1 MTYGENKIY
10 QASAPRHRGGT
21 QRKRERSA
29 TRRSRRVE
37 VLFNG
42 SVTMTDKQAKTFT
55 KLWHELKAKHPD
67 AILLFRCGDFY
78 EAYDVDAQACAKI
91 LGIELNNC
99 DAGCVMTGFPHY
111 ALDTYLPKL
120 IRAKK
125 RVAICDQLVDP
136 KVVNK
141 QESINPKNEKVM
153 ANETLKPAELIG
165 KRVNLNGGNYY
176 VVLSVDGEMLQ
187 TEFHRGDSAPMTIP
201 MKWEAMKKFFDT
213 GVAHLADEEPA
224 KATATDDIPEVED
237 IQPEAPKAKPKSEE
251 PKVEKPKATKPK
263 AESKREESGA
273 GTSSTEREQTSHASG
288 KAEPKTEAPQAEE
301 PKGERYTIVDYTTSK
316 GKAGKKIYG
325 LSDTEPAYTMAATIH
340 ASGSYEKDANGNKK
354 YYLCF
359 GPKYSAQAI
368 GICAALNAGKPIA
381 NLQAIA
387 NGPAEGKT
395 YTKTEVIDLMKRAIA
410 GDKEAI
416 AFMNAA

>member
-1 MTYGENKIY
+1 
-10 QASAPRHRGGT
+10 
-21 QRKRERSA
+21 
-29 TRRSRRVE
+29 
-37 VLFNG
+37 
-42 SVTMTDKQAKTFT
+42 MTDKQAKTFT

-153 ANETLKPAELIG
+153 AENVKPAELIG
-165 KRVNLNGGNYY
+165 KKIMVKGTANYF
-176 VVLSVDGEMLQ
+176 VVLSAEGESLSM
-187 TEFHRGDSAPMTIP
+187 EFHMGNNAPKVLP
-201 MKWEAMKKFFDT
+201 MKWAAVQDFFT
-213 GVAHLADEEPA
+213 KGVYVLEGTEDP
-224 KATATDDIPEVED
+224 KATTATEDIPEVED
-237 IQPEAPKAKPKSEE
+237 IQPETPKAKPK
-251 PKVEKPKATKPK
+251 A
-263 AESKREESGA
+263 ASKREESGA

-359 GPKYSAQAI
+359 GPKYSAQAVEL
-368 GICAALNAGKPIA
+368 CAALNAGKPIA

-387 NGPAEGKT
+387 NGPAENKM
-395 YTKTEVIDLMKRAIA
+395 YTKAEVIDLMRRAIA

>member
-1 MTYGENKIY
+1 
-10 QASAPRHRGGT
+10 
-21 QRKRERSA
+21 
-29 TRRSRRVE
+29 
-37 VLFNG
+37 
-42 SVTMTDKQAKTFT
+42 MTDKQAKTFT
-55 KLWHELKAKHPD
+55 KLWHELKAKLPD

-91 LGIELNNC
+91 LGIELNHC

-111 ALDTYLPKL
+111 ALDMYLPKL
-120 IRAKK
+120 IRAKM

-153 ANETLKPAELIG
+153 ANVNVKPAELIG
-165 KRVNLNGGNYY
+165 KKIVIKNTNNYY
-176 VVLSVDGEMLQ
+176 VVTAVEGDVVK
-187 TEFHRGDSAPMTIP
+187 TEFHMGNQEPKPVPLNARTLENFFASGVWTI
-201 MKWEAMKKFFDT
+201 E
-213 GVAHLADEEPA
+213 GEETA
-224 KATATDDIPEVED
+224 KATTATDDVEEVSD
-237 IQPEAPKAKPKSEE
+237 VQPTKPE
-251 PKVEKPKATKPK
+251 PKVEEPKAEEKPK
-263 AESKREESGA
+263 AEPKPKTQKPKTQKPKAEKP
-273 GTSSTEREQTSHASG
+273 
-288 KAEPKTEAPQAEE
+288 KAEPKTEADAPKAEE
-301 PKGERYTIVDYTTSK
+301 PLTGERYTIVDYTTSK

-325 LSDTEPAYTMAATIH
+325 LSNTEPAYTMAATIH

-359 GPKYSAQAI
+359 GPKYSVQAVA
-368 GICAALNAGKPIA
+368 ICAALNAGKPIA

-387 NGPAEGKT
+387 NGPAESKT
-395 YTKTEVIDLMKRAIA
+395 YTKAEVVDLMRRAIA

>member
-1 MTYGENKIY
+1 
-10 QASAPRHRGGT
+10 
-21 QRKRERSA
+21 
-29 TRRSRRVE
+29 
-37 VLFNG
+37 
-42 SVTMTDKQAKTFT
+42 MTDKQAKTFT

-67 AILLFRCGDFY
+67 VILLFRCGDFY
-78 EAYDVDAQACAKI
+78 ETYDVDAQACAKI
-91 LGIELNNC
+91 LDIELNNC

-153 ANETLKPAELIG
+153 ANVNVKPAELIG
-165 KRVNLNGGNYY
+165 KKIVIKNTNNYY
-176 VVLSVDGEMLQ
+176 VVTAVEGDVVK
-187 TEFHRGDSAPMTIP
+187 TEFHMGNQEPKPVPLNVRTLENFFASGVWTI
-201 MKWEAMKKFFDT
+201 E
-213 GVAHLADEEPA
+213 GEETA
-224 KATATDDIPEVED
+224 KATTATDDVEEVSD
-237 IQPEAPKAKPKSEE
+237 VQPTKPE
-251 PKVEKPKATKPK
+251 PKVEEPKAKATKPK
-263 AESKREESGA
+263 AEPKPKAEKHKAASKREESGA

-301 PKGERYTIVDYTTSK
+301 PKRYTIVDYTTSK

-340 ASGSYEKDANGNKK
+340 ASGSYERDANGNKK

-368 GICAALNAGKPIA
+368 EICAALNAGKPIA

-387 NGPAEGKT
+387 NGPAENKM
-395 YTKTEVIDLMKRAIA
+395 YTKAEVIDLMKRAIA

>member
-1 MTYGENKIY
+1 
-10 QASAPRHRGGT
+10 
-21 QRKRERSA
+21 
-29 TRRSRRVE
+29 
-37 VLFNG
+37 
-42 SVTMTDKQAKTFT
+42 MTDKQAKTFT

-99 DAGCVMTGFPHY
+99 DAGCVMAGFPHY

-141 QESINPKNEKVM
+141 QESINPKNESVM
-153 ANETLKPAELIG
+153 ANETLKAADLIG

-176 VVLSVDGEMLQ
+176 VVTNVDGDMLQ
-187 TEFHRGDSAPMTIP
+187 TEFHRGDSAPMAIP

-237 IQPEAPKAKPKSEE
+237 IQPEAPKAKPEE
-251 PKVEKPKATKPK
+251 PKAEKPKAAPKPK
-263 AESKREESGA
+263 AEKPKAEPKTEAPKAASKREESVA

-288 KAEPKTEAPQAEE
+288 KAEE
-301 PKGERYTIVDYTTSK
+301 PKRYTIVDYTTSK

-387 NGPAEGKT
+387 NGPAENKM
-395 YTKTEVIDLMKRAIA
+395 YTKAEVIDLMRRAIA